1 MVLSNWIY
9 FLSQIK
15 LVPKM
20 IISPYTLRHYGKTL
34 QIKFHYVDD
43 FFEGHASV
51 ILDTSV
57 KPDKS
62 QRLTRNLYLD

>member
-1 MVLSNWIY
+1 
-9 FLSQIK
+9 
-15 LVPKM
+15 M

-62 QRLTRNLYLD
+62 QRLTRDLYLD